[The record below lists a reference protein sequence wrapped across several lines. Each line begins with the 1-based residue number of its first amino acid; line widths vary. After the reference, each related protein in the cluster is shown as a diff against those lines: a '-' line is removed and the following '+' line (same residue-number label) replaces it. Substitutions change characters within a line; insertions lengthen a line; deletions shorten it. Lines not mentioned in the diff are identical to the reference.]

1 MSKQPNKL
9 LTHGVPLVTL
19 TLGGWLG
26 IAYLMQG
33 RIDVEVCHG
42 EQNYLESAPVYLH
55 LETIDLKLYS
65 VISTASSPSFVFLLL
80 LLQDAKRKEVDLRAP
95 VHKQRAKRFN
105 LDEELT
111 KLKEAQQQNYTNK
124 KIERPKEWWEQGKEK
139 Q

>member
-1 MSKQPNKL
+1 MIS
-9 LTHGVPLVTL
+9 
-19 TLGGWLG
+19 
-26 IAYLMQG
+26 I
-33 RIDVEVCHG
+33 
-42 EQNYLESAPVYLH
+42 EQLESAPCVL
-55 LETIDLKLYS
+55 LREKSTRDDL
-65 VISTASSPSFVFLLL
+65 IFIFPTASPSFFRSSIFNCV
-80 LLQDAKRKEVDLRAP
+80 QDAKRKEVDLRAP